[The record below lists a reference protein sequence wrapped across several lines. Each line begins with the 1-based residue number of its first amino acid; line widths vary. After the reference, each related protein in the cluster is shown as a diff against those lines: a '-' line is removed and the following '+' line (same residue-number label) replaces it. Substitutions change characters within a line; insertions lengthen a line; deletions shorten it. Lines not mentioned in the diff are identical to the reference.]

1 METIQC
7 EVCPNINITHENG
20 TVVAVKYCVL
30 EAALKH
36 TKERFPIC
44 GRDLEL
50 QLTEA
55 PSPSQELSD
64 AQIDDALQLSGIEP
78 EVVEAE
84 LVE

>member
-1 METIQC
+1 MEMIQC

-64 AQIDDALQLSGIEP
+64 AQIDDALQFSGVEP

>member
-1 METIQC
+1 MIQC

-55 PSPSQELSD
+55 PSPSLELSD
-64 AQIDDALQLSGIEP
+64 AQIDDALQFSGVEP

>member
-1 METIQC
+1 MIQC

-36 TKERFPIC
+36 TKERFPVC

-55 PSPSQELSD
+55 PAPLPLEEPSLSD
-64 AQIDDALQLSGIEP
+64 SQIDDALQFAG
-78 EVVEAE
+78 VVEGE